1 MSHWHL
7 CHLCHNTSSVSNQYH
22 NVSARTFVKRA
33 KWDKAS
39 DIDIE
44 QYKSSLSEYLND
56 IYVPYDSLRC
66 SSHHCSDHN
75 VDIDNYCNCI
85 IDACLQSSRLCIPHS
100 KNKGL
105 AGWNEYMVIPPD
117 RRRCFGID
125 YGWIMIDLNMA

>member
-1 MSHWHL
+1 MSIHDGDNMSDHSPVM
-7 CHLCHNTSSVSNQYH
+7 CHIDFNTSSVSNQYH

-56 IYVPYDSLRC
+56 IYVPIDSLHC
-66 SSHHCSDHN
+66 SSHHCSDHS

-100 KNKGL
+100 NKRPLGL
-105 AGWNEYMVIPPD
+105 TAPLSNCLCYTNDV
-117 RRRCFGID
+117 
-125 YGWIMIDLNMA
+125 